1 LNSPNFTIGLEN
13 ALGYLHQNWGVLMPL
28 LFGAEVSY
36 EEMSMD
42 EKWVLMDCG

>member
-1 LNSPNFTIGLEN
+1 
-13 ALGYLHQNWGVLMPL
+13 MPL